1 MNSFPGNNPLSN
13 LVMKSD
19 QTFLSMLKHFS
30 RTSRLMKRFDLKGY
44 KKRHQHELADVSIQ
58 MSYETCS

>member
-44 KKRHQHELADVSIQ
+44 KKDTS
-58 MSYETCS
+58 MSWLMSPFK